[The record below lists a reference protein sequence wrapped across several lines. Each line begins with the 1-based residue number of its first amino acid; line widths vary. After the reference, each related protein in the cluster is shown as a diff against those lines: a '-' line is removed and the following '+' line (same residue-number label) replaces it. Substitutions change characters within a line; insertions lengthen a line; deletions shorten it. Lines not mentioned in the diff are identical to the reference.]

1 MEPCGIITLTTDFG
15 YDDPFA
21 GQMKGAIL
29 SIRPDAVI
37 VDVTHG
43 IRAHD
48 IAQGAFVIA
57 GSYDAFPEG
66 TIHVCVVDPTVGS
79 KRRGIIVSAGNHLF
93 IGPDNGLFSQ
103 VIGRSGS
110 YCAVE
115 ITNGQYVRACAGPT
129 FHGRDVFAPAAA
141 WLSKGVELLEFGPT
155 VDDLCLTDLQI
166 PEEDGTGISGQV
178 VYFDRF
184 GNAITNIRKE
194 RIDSR
199 GASISGIRWNETSVS
214 MAPHYAAAGDRGL
227 HALFNSSG
235 YLELFVNRNDAATRY
250 GIRKGDRVTIA
261 LSPSPDIPSA
271 ET

>member
-1 MEPCGIITLTTDFG
+1 MRHHHPDHGFRIRRPLRRADEGGHSFHPPRCGDRRCDPRHPCPR
-15 YDDPFA
+15 Y
-21 GQMKGAIL
+21 
-29 SIRPDAVI
+29 RPG
-37 VDVTHG
+37 G
-43 IRAHD
+43 IRHRR
-48 IAQGAFVIA
+48 
-57 GSYDAFPEG
+57 SYDAFPEG